1 MSIDERRAPR
11 PTPHAGP
18 RSGARA
24 ARRRRVSPLRL
35 VAGTL
40 AVWLLVALASTAWWP
55 IHRDTA
61 MVTAGVTAVVVGSV
75 VALLGAGMRLPA
87 SVVSIVTVVGFAA
100 TGVPAAVP
108 GAADGPL
115 PTLPGLVELFSGVA
129 LGWRRLL
136 TITLPVGSYEA
147 LLVPYFVSVLLVTV
161 VGVSIATRASRPEL
175 ASLPALALFVTGTV
189 FGPTRLETSV
199 WLGVLLAGVALVW
212 ALTVRHLRRAAT
224 VAVTTGARVPI
235 VRAVVRPALV
245 GTATIAA
252 AAVVATGLGLVA
264 PPSGARTVAR
274 TDVVKPF
281 DPRDQVSPLSGF
293 RAYEE
298 SGRADEPQL
307 TVTGLPAGGFVRI
320 ATLDTYDGVVYRVG
334 GPDGASAS
342 GSFERVPTAVD
353 TRDVRGTPVDVA
365 VTVQGY
371 RGVWLPTVGDLT
383 SVAFR
388 GPEADRERTA
398 FFYNRS
404 TGTAALV
411 DGVTDRTRYT
421 LSAVVPDQPT
431 QDELTDARPGDAAV
445 PTPRAVPAAVQDAVR
460 ADTDADT
467 SDGAQLLAALQ
478 ALRRT
483 GYVSHGVGDDRP
495 SRSGHGADRIT
506 QLLTAVPMVGDQ
518 EQYAVA
524 AALMAREI
532 GFPARVVLGFTPGG
546 DSGDQEAVATGGRTT
561 FRGSDVTARIEV
573 DTAQW
578 GWVMLDPNPVVR
590 EIPDESDQTPQP
602 VTRPETVVPPPPAQQ
617 LDQDQQTPPQA
628 DRDTPPTQPL
638 WLQILLAVLPW
649 ALGVLGLLALVLL
662 PIVTVVSAK
671 RLRRRRRRR
680 APEARARVVG
690 AWDEYRD
697 ALLDGGHDVDPSA
710 TRREVGQAAPGDAG
724 AAIAADADAAVFGP
738 ADVDRAGADRTWAA
752 VDAAI
757 TALRAGRD
765 RRARFRAA
773 TSLRSFRSVRSV
785 RSVRSY
791 RR

>member
-1 MSIDERRAPR
+1 M
-11 PTPHAGP
+11 
-18 RSGARA
+18 
-24 ARRRRVSPLRL
+24 SPLRL
-35 VAGTL
+35 VVATL
-40 AVWLLVALASTAWWP
+40 AVWLLVALASVAWWP
-55 IHRDTA
+55 IHRDAA
-61 MVTAGVTAVVVGSV
+61 MVTAGATAVVVGSV
-75 VALLGAGMRLPA
+75 VALLGAGLRLPA
-87 SVVSIVTVVGFAA
+87 AVVSIATVVGFVV

-115 PTLPGLVELFSGVA
+115 PTVPGLVDLVGGVA
-129 LGWRRLL
+129 LGWRQLL
-136 TITLPVGSYEA
+136 TISLPVGSYEA

-161 VGVSIATRASRPEL
+161 VGVSVATRASRPEL

-212 ALTVRHLRRAAT
+212 ALTARHLRRAAT
-224 VAVTTGARVPI
+224 VAATTGTRVPI

-274 TDVVKPF
+274 SDVVKPF

-293 RAYEE
+293 RGYEE
-298 SGRADEPQL
+298 SGRADQPQL
-307 TVTGLPAGGFVRI
+307 TVAGLPAGGFVRI

-353 TRDVRGTPVDVA
+353 TRDVRGTTVRVA
-365 VTVQGY
+365 VTVDGY

-388 GPEADRERTA
+388 GPDADRERTA
-398 FFYNRS
+398 FFLNRS

-431 QDELTDARPGDAAV
+431 EDELADARPGDAVV

-467 SDGAQLLAALQ
+467 SDGAQLLAALR
-478 ALRRT
+478 ALQRN

-532 GFPARVVLGFTPGG
+532 GFPARVVMGFTPGG
-546 DSGDQEAVATGGRTT
+546 DAGTQDADSGTSGGRTT

-578 GWVMLDPNPVVR
+578 GWVLLDPNPVVR

-628 DRDTPPTQPL
+628 DRDTPPKQQL
-638 WLQILLAVLPW
+638 WLQVLLAVLPW

-662 PIVTVVSAK
+662 PIATVVLAK

-680 APEARARVVG
+680 APEARTRVVG

-697 ALLDGGHDVDPSA
+697 ALLDGGHDVDRSA
-710 TRREVGQAAPGDAG
+710 TRREVGAAAPDDAG

-738 ADVDRAGADRTWAA
+738 DDVDDVAADRTWAA
-752 VDAAI
+752 VDAAVA
-757 TALRAGRD
+757 ALRAGRD

-773 TSLRSFRSVRSV
+773 TSLRSFRSGGRSLL
-785 RSVRSY
+785 
-791 RR
+791 

>member
-1 MSIDERRAPR
+1 MARS
-11 PTPHAGP
+11 GP

-24 ARRRRVSPLRL
+24 ARRRRAAPLRL

-55 IHRDTA
+55 IHRDA
-61 MVTAGVTAVVVGSV
+61 SMVSAGATAVVVGSV
-75 VALLGAGMRLPA
+75 MALLGAGMRLPA
-87 SVVSIVTVVGFAA
+87 AVVSIATVVGFAA

-115 PTLPGLVELFSGVA
+115 PTVPGLVDLFSGVA
-129 LGWRRLL
+129 LGWRQLL
-136 TITLPVGSYEA
+136 TISLPVGSYEA

-199 WLGVLLAGVALVW
+199 WLGVLLAGIALVW

-224 VAVTTGARVPI
+224 VAATTGTRIPI
-235 VRAVVRPALV
+235 ARAVVRPALV

-252 AAVVATGLGLVA
+252 AAVVATGLGFVA
-264 PPSGARTVAR
+264 PPAGTRTVAR
-274 TDVVKPF
+274 SGVVKPF

-298 SGRADEPQL
+298 RGRAEQPQL
-307 TVTGLPAGGFVRI
+307 TVTGLPAGGFMRI
-320 ATLDTYDGVVYRVG
+320 ATLDSYDGVVYRVG
-334 GPDGASAS
+334 GPDGDAAS

-353 TRDVRGTPVDVA
+353 TRDVRGAAVRVA
-365 VTVQGY
+365 VTVDGY
-371 RGVWLPTVGDLT
+371 RGVWLPTVGELT
-383 SVAFR
+383 SVSFR
-388 GPEADRERTA
+388 GPDADRERTA

-404 TGTAALV
+404 TGTAAVV
-411 DGVTDRTRYT
+411 DGVSDRTRYT
-421 LSAVVPDQPT
+421 LSAVLPEQPT
-431 QDELTDARPGDAAV
+431 EDELRDARPGDAVV
-445 PTPRAVPAAVQDAVR
+445 PTPRDVPAAVQDAVG
-460 ADTDADT
+460 ADSDADT

-478 ALRRT
+478 ALQRN

-506 QLLTAVPMVGDQ
+506 ELLTAVPMVGDQ

-524 AALMAREI
+524 AALMAQEI
-532 GFPARVVLGFTPGG
+532 GFPARVVLGFAPGG
-546 DSGDQEAVATGGRTT
+546 DSGAGDTTSGATTGRTT

-578 GWVMLDPNPVVR
+578 GWVMLDPNPAVR
-590 EIPDESDQTPQP
+590 EIPDQSDQTPQP

-617 LDQDQQTPPQA
+617 LDQDEQTPPQA
-628 DRDTPPTQPL
+628 DRDTPPTQPV

-662 PIVTVVSAK
+662 PIATVVLAK

-680 APEARARVVG
+680 APDPRARVVG

-697 ALLDGGHDVDPSA
+697 ALLDGGHDVAPSA
-710 TRREVGQAAPGDAG
+710 TRREVGAAAPGEAG
-724 AAIAADADAAVFGP
+724 AGIAADADAAVFGP
-738 ADVDRAGADRTWAA
+738 SDVDDAVADRTWAA
-752 VDAAI
+752 ADGAI
-757 TALRAGRD
+757 AALRAGRG
-765 RRARFRAA
+765 RRDRFRAA
-773 TSLRSFRSVRSV
+773 TSLRSFRRSF
-785 RSVRSY
+785 